1 MSTTLCGASAA
12 TEASPDRLPI
22 RRAALAAALLLAA
35 APVPAR
41 GDGTAGCHCFR
52 DRTFE
57 PDRPGAADPYILATA
72 RSSLLSAAFG
82 VPKGDLVRAVM
93 SGTAPEDLWIA
104 HWAAGRAGRSA
115 AALLEDRARTGSWAK
130 ALAGVG
136 GLAAPFAA
144 ALARDAGATELAALA
159 VDDVLVGRLK
169 ASPGSLRALRAA
181 GASTEETVVATL
193 LSAQIAAPV
202 LPLVAEVKSGRATWG
217 SVLRDAGLAPGQL
230 DGLVRALVR

>member
-1 MSTTLCGASAA
+1 MSTPLRGLLVALLVAA
-12 TEASPDRLPI
+12 PPAA
-22 RRAALAAALLLAA
+22 RAA
-35 APVPAR
+35 
-41 GDGTAGCHCFR
+41 GTTGCHCFQ

-82 VPKGDLVRAVM
+82 VPKADLVRAVM
-93 SGTAPEDLWIA
+93 SGTAPEDLWVA
-104 HWAAGRAGRSA
+104 HWAASRAKRPPAELLERLARAG
-115 AALLEDRARTGSWAK
+115 SWGA

-136 GLAAPFAA
+136 GFEAPFAA
-144 ALARDAGATELAALA
+144 ALARNAGVGELAALA

-169 ASPGSLRALRAA
+169 ASPAALRSLRGA
-181 GASTEETVVATL
+181 GATTEETVVATL
-193 LSAQIAAPV
+193 LSAQIGAPV
-202 LPLVAEVKSGRATWG
+202 LPLVVQVKAGRATWG